1 MNLKKLLSLV
11 FVIMSIFT
19 FCIFPFK
26 INAMNNDNRTIRVAY
41 PIQKGLSE
49 IDEKGRYSG
58 YTYEYLQE
66 IAQYTGW
73 NYEFVQVEGD
83 INESLIKLMDM
94 LKNGEIDLMGGL
106 LYDEPL
112 EKVYDYVGYSY
123 GTVNTVLQVLH
134 DNADIDS
141 VSSQVTKNMRIA
153 VIENST
159 SKIKELDRYCEMN
172 QISSELIPCKT
183 MEEQIQALKDGK
195 ADAMLN
201 VSMNPRDGL
210 RTIAKFSPKPFYFV
224 TSKGNTE
231 LSKKLNSAI
240 SNIEQT
246 DPYFSPTLYEKYFT
260 PENKEMILSKKES
273 EYIKNT
279 KTLKAGVLLNNPP
292 FQYVDDKTGKL
303 KGISID
309 LLNYLAKKTGLKL
322 DMVPVESQKDLENMI
337 KNSKVDIVAGMT
349 YDYEKARKQHVAMTR
364 PFISTQYMMMIN
376 NKVSEDSL
384 ENKRLA
390 LEKGTSYKGYSTKN
404 IIWYDT
410 LEECVDAVNS
420 GRADYTYG
428 EGYSI
433 QYYVNQPKYKY
444 VRLIQQN
451 YEQHLFC
458 FGVAKQNEQELFSI
472 LNKAV
477 ISIQTEE
484 MQSIIYNNT
493 TYISDFSL
501 IQIMQENP
509 IQTIL
514 VVLSI
519 SLCIIIIMAWSLRT
533 RTSMNQRISLELKKH
548 TEVYEMASEYFFE
561 YDYQADKITVAM
573 QENGVNVFGGL
584 SHCKDTYGNEI
595 EKEYREQFFKL
606 IMEQE
611 NGSTEIYC
619 ACPDGEFH
627 WIRITSKIIYNEKNI
642 PVYSIGK
649 LHNVD
654 CEKEEKMRLLD
665 KAQRDSLTNI
675 FNAASIREMATKN
688 LDDLSHNERGALL
701 ILDIDHFKEINDNY
715 GHLIGD
721 KMLIAVA
728 NILAKSFEE
737 CDIVGRLG
745 GDEFSI
751 YVKSVEDME
760 SLVEK
765 CNILYDIIHGIKLP
779 NGKSISVSMGGVM
792 SKQGQ
797 TYDDIYK
804 MADDALYNSKKQG
817 RNCFKIVE

>member
-106 LYDEPL
+106 LYNEPL

-123 GTVNTVLQVLH
+123 GTVNTVLQVLY

-141 VSSQVTKNMRIA
+141 VSSQVTKKMRIA

-183 MEEQIQALKDGK
+183 MEEQIQVLKAGK

-201 VSMNPRDGL
+201 VSMNPRDDL

-273 EYIKNT
+273 EYIKNI

-292 FQYVDDKTGKL
+292 FQYVDDKTGEL

-349 YDYEKARKQHVAMTR
+349 YDYEKARKQRVAMTR

-627 WIRITSKIIYNEKNI
+627 WIRITSKIIYNEKNV

-654 CEKEEKMRLLD
+654 CEKEEKKRLLD

-721 KMLIAVA
+721 KMLVAVA

-751 YVKSVEDME
+751 YVKNVEDME